1 MRIGPLK
8 NYIYIEFD
16 HEYGAPSCDPNI
28 YESGYGLLFSEN
40 GILKKCLYGKENFEY
55 IVEYGRQFWNAYK
68 DNKRFLRIVNTYAHE
83 YSGEKSKYTDTIL
96 YNFLKDLYDNEQMEK
111 TTLYI
116 AADHGYVGLFGIYKL
131 LHSKDWENEYSL
143 PILIIVEYDKKN
155 LSYEMQYSEISKN
168 QQVLVSPFD
177 IYYTLRYNLYGIN
190 YKLNLNSKK
199 SKYGESLF
207 KNINPK
213 DRDCSK
219 YKIKD
224 IHCKC
229 K

>member
-1 MRIGPLK
+1 
-8 NYIYIEFD
+8 
-16 HEYGAPSCDPNI
+16 
-28 YESGYGLLFSEN
+28 
-40 GILKKCLYGKENFEY
+40 
-55 IVEYGRQFWNAYK
+55 
-68 DNKRFLRIVNTYAHE
+68 
-83 YSGEKSKYTDTIL
+83 
-96 YNFLKDLYDNEQMEK
+96 MEK
-111 TTLYI
+111 TSLYI

-131 LHSKDWENEYSL
+131 LNSKDWENEYSL
-143 PILIIVEYDKKN
+143 PILIIIEYDKKN
-155 LSYEMQYSEISKN
+155 LSYEMQYNEISKN

-177 IYYTLRYNLYGIN
+177 IYFTLRFNLYGIN
-190 YKLNLNSKK
+190 YKLNLNSKR

-207 KNINPK
+207 KNINPI